1 MSKCSADE
9 TPVCCCMDV
18 GTIMDNSDCTAS
30 YSRVFANRAEAEQ
43 TLAALTEKARSVE
56 SEPCKITPTFTEE
69 SDGVRLDIDFT
80 FACEAEMLI
89 FRWVCVNSSRYVRP
103 CQLLAGA
110 FSFLFFFSLC
120 VIAPTFPFLHL
131 AKCKKMVK
139 TMIRS
144 DHFIYFFTGECYG
157 SGFTAGYPPGRSY
170 RHC

>member
-89 FRWVCVNSSRYVRP
+89 FQLVCVNSSRVHTLSAADRGV
-103 CQLLAGA
+103 L
-110 FSFLFFFSLC
+110 FSPPLFSLC
-120 VIAPTFPFLHL
+120 HSSHFPFSPL
-131 AKCKKMVK
+131 
-139 TMIRS
+139 
-144 DHFIYFFTGECYG
+144 G
-157 SGFTAGYPPGRSY
+157 
-170 RHC
+170 

>member
-56 SEPCKITPTFTEE
+56 SEPCKISPTFTEE

-89 FRWVCVNSSRYVRP
+89 FQLGLREFLSGTYAPVSCWQGRFLFSS
-103 CQLLAGA
+103 
-110 FSFLFFFSLC
+110 SFLS
-120 VIAPTFPFLHL
+120 V
-131 AKCKKMVK
+131 
-139 TMIRS
+139 S
-144 DHFIYFFTGECYG
+144 
-157 SGFTAGYPPGRSY
+157 
-170 RHC
+170 